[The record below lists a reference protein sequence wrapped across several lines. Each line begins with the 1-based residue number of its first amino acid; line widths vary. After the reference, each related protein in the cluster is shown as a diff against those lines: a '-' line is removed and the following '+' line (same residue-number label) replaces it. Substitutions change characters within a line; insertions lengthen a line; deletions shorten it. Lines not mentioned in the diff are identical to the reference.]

1 MGWKIAKFRPMGEL
15 NENTVGIVES
25 LDFQVPCGPEGFR
38 LESGAFLPE
47 LTIRYESYGTLNAE
61 GSNVVWICSPL
72 TADAH
77 AAGFNSPD
85 EKKPGWW
92 DALIGPG
99 KPVDTRRFFVV
110 CSNIL
115 GGCKGTTGPS
125 SLNPHTGKPYGSSF
139 PNITIGDMVSAQKA
153 LADGLGVRR
162 IFAVVGGSMGG
173 FQAMKWALNYPD
185 FIEKCVIIA
194 SSARLSSQALGFEI
208 VGRDVILRDPHFKNG
223 DYYDGPLPADGLAN
237 ARKLAH
243 ITYLSAE
250 SMEQKFGR
258 GMGNTRNPRS
268 FDTGFHLESYLRYQ
282 GAKFVERFDANSY
295 LHITWAMDHFDL
307 EAEYGSLAQAF
318 SHIQAEVLNVNLST
332 DWLFPPHES
341 REITRELVNAGKVV
355 TSVELD
361 TPFGHDGFLIE
372 MGDLG
377 EVVGRFLDTHLP
389 VEHGVPQD
397 LPIFHEREDFALL
410 EHMIEKKARIL
421 DLGCGDGR
429 LIESL
434 WRTHDV
440 VGVGV
445 DRDFQSVLHCM
456 ERDVPVIQTDLDQGL
471 AAFADGGFDYVV
483 LNRTLQEVRD
493 ARQLLKE
500 ILRVG
505 HKGVISFPNFGHWTV
520 RLSLWWHGRMPKSK
534 NLPYEWYNTPNIHL
548 FTLRDFVRL
557 CEKEGLVIEHI
568 HFVNQSWFSR
578 LLGSLGFTNLGAE
591 QVVAL
596 VSKGPH

>member
-1 MGWKIAKFRPMGEL
+1 MRGKIAKFRHMGEL
-15 NENTVGIVES
+15 NDNSVGYVTS
-25 LDFQVPCGPEGFR
+25 LDFLAPCGPDGFR

-47 LTIRYESYGTLNAE
+47 LCVRYETYGALNSA
-61 GSNVVWICSPL
+61 GDNVVWICSPL

-77 AAGFNSPD
+77 AAGYNSPD

-125 SLNPHTGKPYGSSF
+125 SLDPRTGKPYGSAF
-139 PNITIGDMVSAQKA
+139 PNITIGDMVNAQKA

-162 IFAVVGGSMGG
+162 IHAVIGGSMGG

-185 FIEKCVIIA
+185 FVEKCVIIA
-194 SSARLSSQALGFEI
+194 STARLSSQALGFEI
-208 VGRDVILRDPHFKNG
+208 VGRDIILRDPNFKGG

-237 ARKLAH
+237 ARKVAH

-258 GMGNTRNPRS
+258 GMGNTRNPLS

-295 LHITWAMDHFDL
+295 LHITWAMDQFDL
-307 EAEYGSLAQAF
+307 EAEYGSLSNAF
-318 SHIQAEVLNVNLST
+318 SHIKAEVLNVNLSS

-341 REITRELVNAGKVV
+341 RQITEVLLNLGKVV

-372 MGDLG
+372 VGDLG
-377 EVVGRFLDTHLP
+377 DVVGRFLDTHLP
-389 VEHGVPQD
+389 LEHGVPQD

-410 EHMIEKKARIL
+410 EQMIEKKARIL

-429 LIESL
+429 LIDSL
-434 WRTHDV
+434 WRTHDIS
-440 VGVGV
+440 GMGV
-445 DRDFQSVLHCM
+445 DRDFSSVLHCM
-456 ERDVPVIQTDLDQGL
+456 ERDVPVIQKDLDNGL
-471 AAFADGGFDYVV
+471 EGIADHSFDYVV

-493 ARQLLKE
+493 PRQLLQD

-505 HKGVISFPNFGHWTV
+505 RKAVISFPNFGHWTV
-520 RLSLWWHGRMPKSK
+520 RVALWWRGRMPKSK

-548 FTLRDFVRL
+548 FTLRDFMRL
-557 CEKEGLVIEHI
+557 CEQEGLVVEQI
-568 HFVNQSWFSR
+568 HYVNHSWLSR
-578 LLGSLGFTNLGAE
+578 LLIRLKFANLGAE

-596 VSKGPH
+596 IRRA

>member
-1 MGWKIAKFRPMGEL
+1 MLANLAKFMGMGEL
-15 NENTVGIVES
+15 NENSVGYVIS
-25 LDFQVPCGPEGFR
+25 QDFRVPCGPEGFI
-38 LESGAFLPE
+38 LQSGASLPE
-47 LTIRYESYGTLNAE
+47 LNIRYETYGTLDDA
-61 GSNVVWICSPL
+61 GTNVVWICSPL

-77 AAGFNSPD
+77 AAGYNSPE

-99 KPVDTRRFFVV
+99 KAVDTRRFFVV

-125 SLNPHTGKPYGSSF
+125 SLNPRTGKPYGSSF
-139 PNITIGDMVSAQKA
+139 PNITIGDMVAAQKA
-153 LADGLGVRR
+153 LADGLGVKR
-162 IFAVVGGSMGG
+162 IHAVIGGSMGG

-194 SSARLSSQALGFEI
+194 STTRLSSQALGFEI
-208 VGRDVILRDPHFKNG
+208 VGRDIITRDPNFHGG
-223 DYYDGPLPADGLAN
+223 DYYNGPLPADGLAN
-237 ARKLAH
+237 ARKVAH

-258 GMGNTRNPRS
+258 GMGEKREPRT

-295 LHITWAMDHFDL
+295 LHITWAMDQFDL
-307 EAEYGSLAQAF
+307 EAEYGSLAKAF
-318 SHIQAEVLNVNLST
+318 SNIKAEVLNINLSS

-341 REITRELVNAGKVV
+341 RQITLELLNLGKVV

-361 TPFGHDGFLIE
+361 TPFGHDGFLLE
-372 MGDLG
+372 VGDLG
-377 EVVGRFLDTHLP
+377 DVVGRFLDTRAP
-389 VEHGVPQD
+389 VEHGVSQD

-410 EHMIEKKARIL
+410 EKLIEKQARIL

-429 LIESL
+429 LIDSL
-434 WRTHDV
+434 WRTHDIS
-440 VGVGV
+440 GVGV
-445 DRDFQSVLHCM
+445 DRDFGSVLHCL
-456 ERDVPVIQTDLDQGL
+456 ERDVPIVQIDLDHGL
-471 AAFADGGFDYVV
+471 EGIADQSFDYVV

-493 ARQLLKE
+493 PRHLLHE

-505 HKGVISFPNFGHWTV
+505 RKAVIAFPNFGHWSV
-520 RLSLWWHGRMPKSK
+520 RTALFMSGHMPKSPS
-534 NLPYEWYNTPNIHL
+534 LPYEWYDTPNIHL
-548 FTLRDFVRL
+548 FTLRDFTRL
-557 CEKEGLVIEHI
+557 CEKENLKIEQM
-568 HFVNQSWFSR
+568 HFVNHVLSSR
-578 LLGSLGFTNLGAE
+578 ILTAMGLSNLGAE

-596 VSKGPH
+596 ISKDSR